1 MTRNNLIKLLLVVT
15 LCSMF
20 AFCISILGVSMP
32 VKAANSAEFEMLG
45 ASLRYTEETTEDD
58 DGLGIRFGMR
68 ASESFISSATEIGFV
83 VIPSRLMQN
92 GAQLTVDT
100 ENAVINPKSIEDWSS
115 TGEAEGYKRASVYV
129 YGIPE
134 MDMDTELTAVGYA
147 KIDNEYV
154 YTDTIERCMKYVA
167 VSASCDSKES
177 EELRSA
183 VEKYTDKGNVAYFGD
198 ERFTNIVG
206 YEIGG
211 SIWAGHAVTDSE
223 IYGETKKVV
232 RNNITTSA
240 DDWYAVQ
247 KIKTPAVKDITSY
260 KYFSFMIKV
269 SENDVATV
277 TINGAASF
285 KPTTEWQRIV
295 FENNNGVFTSKYGNL
310 FGTAS
315 ASANNLDGFQMIYGG
330 NKNESS
336 MISVYL
342 TDMYASNTLPQVEST
357 LPEYVMKGESK
368 TISFTSIDA
377 NGATV
382 DVKVSVNGQD
392 AVSVANSSQY
402 AFDVAGE
409 HKFIVSIVKDEK
421 IIYSENVVVDCVNTT
436 GNEVLYSGSKHGV
449 AINGISGWQSGGVS
463 FDNSVTVPG
472 EQVSGAL
479 KVTNVRDGAATAFS
493 ASTPSIANV
502 LSYKYVY
509 FDVYNPQA
517 RDVDFTIEW
526 AYDYPVVKLLANSW
540 NRIILL
546 VNNNG
551 TIYLPNAYT
560 NQNGGNT
567 TNTGIASGNFAN
579 VEFAAI
585 GLNRN
590 EYFCISNVYVSND
603 KPVIPNGVKYF
614 SKNNNVAVLGT
625 GLEIAYNG
633 ITSMVGTNVYYA
645 PASEYNY
652 SAGSSA
658 LVLQG
663 TAYGLILASI
673 DMPDVKDVSNYEY
686 LYIDVYSEHETI
698 KFTPNYSL
706 ADGAAYVEVENDQK
720 WHRVVM
726 KKTSNGNFELLN
738 YDGVNTANANGNIF
752 GRTNTKATVNDIS
765 GFVVGAICSADYKK
779 IAIGNF
785 VACNELPELPSDTVY
800 ANYSAN

>member
-1 MTRNNLIKLLLVVT
+1 MYKKRNLIAFLFVVA
-15 LCSMF
+15 LCALS
-20 AFCISILGVSMP
+20 AFCVSIFGMNTS
-32 VKAANSAEFEMLG
+32 VKAANSSDFEILG
-45 ASLRYTEETTEDD
+45 ASLRYTAETTEED
-58 DGLGIRFGMR
+58 DGLGIRFGMK
-68 ASESFISSATEIGFV
+68 ASESFLNGASETGFV
-83 VIPSRLMQN
+83 VIPSKFIN
-92 GAQLTVDT
+92 SGEQLTVDT
-100 ENAVINPKSIEDWSS
+100 KNAVINPKTADDWSS
-115 TGEAEGYKRASVYV
+115 AGTGYKEAKVYL
-129 YGIPE
+129 YNIPE
-134 MDMDTELTAVGYA
+134 LDKYTEITAVGYA
-147 KIDNEYV
+147 KVGNDYV
-154 YTDTIERCMKYVA
+154 YTDTIKRSMNQVA
-167 VSASCDSKES
+167 VVYSCDSEIT
-177 EELRSA
+177 EEVRFAIS
-183 VEKYTDKGNVAYFGD
+183 KYTDKGNVAYLG
-198 ERFTNIVG
+198 EEQFTSVVG
-206 YEIGG
+206 NAMTGY
-211 SIWAGHAVTDSE
+211 STWAGSSATTSE
-223 IYGETKKVV
+223 IYGQTKKV
-232 RNNITTSA
+232 NQINITSNV
-240 DDWYAVQ
+240 DDWWAVQ
-247 KIKTPAVKDITSY
+247 KIQTPAVKNLTNY
-260 KYFSFMIKV
+260 KYFSFMVKA
-269 SENDVATV
+269 SNDNVV
-277 TINGAASF
+277 TMALNGAANF
-285 KPTTEWQRIV
+285 KLTTEWQRVV

-310 FGTAS
+310 FGSAT
-315 ASANNLDGFQMIYGG
+315 ASANNLDGFQIIYSGG
-330 NKNESS
+330 KTETS
-336 MISVYL
+336 MSNIYL
-342 TDMYASNTLPQVEST
+342 TDMYASNQLPQIQSNM
-357 LPEYVMKGESK
+357 PQFVMKGESAYLD
-368 TISFTSIDA
+368 FTAIDA

-409 HKFIVSIVKDEK
+409 HKFIVSIVKDGK

-449 AINGISGWQSGGVS
+449 AINGISGWQQGGVS

-479 KVTNVRDGAATAFS
+479 KVTNVQDGAATAFS

-526 AYDYPVVKLLANSW
+526 VYDYPVVKLLANSW

-603 KPVIPNGVKYF
+603 KPVIPEGVKYF

-645 PASEYNY
+645 PANEYNY

-663 TAYGLILASI
+663 TLYSLILASI
-673 DMPDVKDVSNYEY
+673 DMPDIKDVSNYEY

-706 ADGAAYVEVENDQK
+706 AVGAAYVEVENDQK

-738 YDGVNTANANGNIF
+738 YDGLSTENVNGNIF
-752 GRTNTKATVNDIS
+752 GRTNSNSTVNDIS

-785 VACNELPELPSDTVY
+785 VACNELPELPSNTVY